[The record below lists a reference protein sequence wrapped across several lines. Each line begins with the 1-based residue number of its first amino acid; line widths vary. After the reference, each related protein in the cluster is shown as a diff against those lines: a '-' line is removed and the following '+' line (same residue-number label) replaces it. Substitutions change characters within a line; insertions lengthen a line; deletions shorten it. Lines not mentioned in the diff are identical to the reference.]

1 MEKTEEEAILNILD
15 AIVANGGQT
24 DNGTFKS
31 GSYKYTKNESEKLL
45 PRSNLKAYPHIEFE
59 IRIWKKTHC

>member
-1 MEKTEEEAILNILD
+1 MEKAEEEAILNILD

-31 GSYKYTKNESEKLL
+31 RTYEYTKNESEKLL
-45 PRSNLKAYPHIEFE
+45 PGTNLKAYPYIEFE